1 MSGYFVLQI
10 EWKNSDSRKTYVER
24 LGDMIQKHGGD
35 YIVASNEYRVVEGN
49 WRPGLLIV
57 IKFPTM
63 KALSEWY
70 DSDEYRSIREF
81 RLDNARCDAVV
92 VEGD

>member
-10 EWKNSDSRKTYVER
+10 EWKSSDARKTYVER

-63 KALSEWY
+63 KALTEWY
-70 DSDEYRSIREF
+70 DSAEYRSIREF